1 MFNIDLTGYN
11 LHESYKS
18 TKYNSIYHIEVTPS
32 GRIVALGAMIR
43 DDNDRNNFFAMFMK
57 QSGPNIKPEV

>member
-1 MFNIDLTGYN
+1 MFNMDLTGYN
-11 LHESYKS
+11 EHESYKS
-18 TKYNSIYHIEVTPS
+18 LKYNSIHHIEVTPS

-57 QSGPNIKPEV
+57 